1 MTNFNGAPFKGVASA
16 RATGLK
22 LGDCSMLFALVEGE
36 ELVGFTRVLSDFVYK
51 ALILDVIIARPYRGK
66 GWGQSLMQQVIDHPR
81 LQSTHHLELYCLPEM
96 EPFYKTF

>member
-1 MTNFNGAPFKGVASA
+1 
-16 RATGLK
+16 
-22 LGDCSMLFALVEGE
+22 MLFALVEGE

-96 EPFYKTF
+96 EPFYKTFGFQTQAKEANLLFMRLTRA